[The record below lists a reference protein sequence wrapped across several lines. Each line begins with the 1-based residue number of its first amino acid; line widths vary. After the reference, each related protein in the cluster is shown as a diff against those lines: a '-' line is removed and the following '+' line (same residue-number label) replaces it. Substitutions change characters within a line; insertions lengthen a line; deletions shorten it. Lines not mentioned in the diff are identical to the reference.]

1 MKVMRKVRII
11 MLLCVLV
18 ISSTIIVS
26 GEQMEARENDT
37 TSNDNPEQLQV
48 EKNHSDDFVPG
59 HVLVGMKPNTPFSY
73 TKTHPN
79 LFSGI
84 EIDSVDVILTS
95 DTNTRSDSIGE
106 ILLLK
111 LKEENKSSVLDAITL
126 LEELSEVEF
135 AEPDYL
141 YHLDDIDF
149 IDENIENEQNA
160 ISNNNFIPTP
170 ANPLW
175 NMARIEAPSA
185 WRTTTGRTSI
195 KVGVIDS
202 GIDHNHPNL
211 SRNVNTSLGYDFVS
225 NKHDASDVHGHGT
238 HIAGIIGAFGNNNAN
253 VIGVAPQVTMIPLR
267 VLNRFNGGQ
276 VSNFVRAINYS
287 NQQNLDI
294 INYSITGVSSQALAN
309 SIRAFNGLFVVAA
322 GNNGRDIDSQYVF
335 PASWNIPNMITVG
348 NSNDSDQRSSS
359 SNYGRQSVD
368 LFAPGNRII
377 STLRR
382 NQFGNMSGTSMAAP
396 HVTGAAVLALSM
408 QPSLTPIELKA
419 AIMNSVDSLSA
430 FNNISVSG
438 GRLNVAKLVD
448 QLHRPT
454 SEGIAY
460 TFRTEI
466 YCQHPW
472 YSRSQLEHCHPLY
485 LANIKSFNG
494 SQKRVLIPS
503 VAANDIGTLHT
514 VRSINTHDF
523 ANKGLERIEIMAT
536 QINQISHRAFAGNP
550 LEVIIVPTAHAN
562 PNSALFKALENG
574 MQGVTTNT
582 ILQEQNTP
590 KYRWNGV
597 NAWVPIN

>member
-1 MKVMRKVRII
+1 MKVIRKVRII
-11 MLLCVLV
+11 ILICVLV
-18 ISSTIIVS
+18 ISSTVIVS
-26 GEQMEARENDT
+26 GEQIEARENDT
-37 TSNDNPEQLQV
+37 TSNDNEQLQV
-48 EKNHSDDFVPG
+48 EKNHSEDFVPG
-59 HVLVGMKPNTPFSY
+59 HVLIGMKPNTPFSY
-73 TKTHPN
+73 AKKHSD

-111 LKEENKSSVLDAITL
+111 LKEENKSSVLDAIAL
-126 LEELSEVEF
+126 LEESSEVEF

-141 YHLDDIDF
+141 YHLDDIDS

-175 NMARIEAPSA
+175 NMARIEAPRA
-185 WRTTTGRTSI
+185 WRTTTGRSSI
-195 KVGVIDS
+195 RVGVIDS

-225 NKHDASDVHGHGT
+225 NRPDASDVHGHGT
-238 HIAGIIGAFGNNNAN
+238 HIAGIIGAVGNNNAS

-267 VLNRFNGGQ
+267 VLNRVNTGQ
-276 VSNFVRAINYS
+276 VSNFVRAIDYS
-287 NQQNLDI
+287 NQRNLDI
-294 INYSITGVSSQALAN
+294 INYSIVGVSSQALAN

-322 GNNGRDIDSQYVF
+322 GNNGRNIDSQYVY

-348 NSNDSDQRSSS
+348 NSNDSDQRSST
-359 SNYGRQSVD
+359 SNFGRQSVD

-377 STLRR
+377 STLRG

-419 AIMNSVDSLSA
+419 TIMNSVDSIPA
-430 FNNISVSG
+430 FNNISVTG
-438 GRLNVAKLVD
+438 GRLNVAKLLD
-448 QLHRPT
+448 QLHLPT
-454 SEGIAY
+454 SAGIEY
-460 TFRTEI
+460 TFI
-466 YCQHPW
+466 PDIICQHPW
-472 YSRSQLEHCHPLY
+472 YSKSQLEHCHTIY
-485 LANIKSFNG
+485 LADIKSFNG
-494 SQKRVLIPS
+494 SQKNVLIPS
-503 VAANDIGTLHT
+503 VAANNIGTLHT

-523 ANKGLERIEIMAT
+523 ANKGLQRIEIMAT

-550 LEVIIVPTAHAN
+550 LEVVVVPKAHAN
-562 PNSALFKALENG
+562 PNSALFRALENG
-574 MQGVTTNT
+574 MQGVTSNT

-590 KYRWNGV
+590 RYRWNGV